1 MKNGIPVNTVKAYK
15 LFRIDPKQAG
25 KLFPLFVDAKTPV
38 VTGEWV
44 DAIIG
49 EQVEG
54 SVKVKSK
61 IGPLAFRPGW
71 HAGDLPVATHIGSK
85 SDSKLKE
92 VDTRPNDQVWAE
104 VEFPADVDWQKE
116 ANSRARIKKDGT
128 PEARTAHITDQ
139 LPVGG
144 FYRYKTNSN
153 MLGNWLIAG
162 SMKVNRVL
170 TDAEVE
176 AINAEAGV
184 SDLPRVKPVLLDPIH
199 LTPM

>member
-1 MKNGIPVNTVKAYK
+1 MLKNIESVVPSKTVTAYK
-15 LFRIDPKQAG
+15 LFRIDPKQSG

-38 VTGEWV
+38 ITGEWV

-71 HAGDLPVATHIGSK
+71 HGGDLPVATHIGSK
-85 SDSKLKE
+85 SERELKKP
-92 VDTRPNDQVWAE
+92 DTRPSNQVWAE
-104 VEFPADVDWQKE
+104 VEFPADVDWQQV
-116 ANSRARIKKDGT
+116 ADSRARIKKDGT
-128 PEARTAHITDQ
+128 PDAKTAHITDQ

-153 MLGNWLIAG
+153 MLGTWLISG
-162 SMKVNRVL
+162 SMKVLRVL
-170 TDAEVE
+170 NDAEVE
-176 AINAEAGV
+176 AINADAGV
-184 SDLPRVKPVLLDPIH
+184 SDLPRVTPRLD
-199 LTPM
+199 M